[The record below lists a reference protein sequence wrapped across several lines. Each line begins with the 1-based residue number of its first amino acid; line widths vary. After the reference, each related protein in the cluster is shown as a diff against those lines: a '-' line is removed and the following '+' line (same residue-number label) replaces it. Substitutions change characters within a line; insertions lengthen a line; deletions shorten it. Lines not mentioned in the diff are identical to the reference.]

1 MTASTLADWLVVSA
15 VSGLGPTR
23 VQQLLK
29 HLSLSEL
36 RWAIEHRPSDLPR
49 SVQSLTS
56 LTFNPAKVDSALTWL
71 EVSAEHYIICL
82 DDDDYPS
89 LLREIADP
97 PTLLFVKG
105 DPMALA
111 LPSLAMVGS
120 RDATP
125 AGLKHSYEFAKQLV
139 EAGIMVTSGL
149 AAGIDGAA
157 HSGAL
162 AARTES
168 NYKTLAVLGTGVD
181 EIYPKRHRSLYQE
194 IQTQGCIISEYW
206 PDTRP
211 YAGNFPKRNR
221 IISGLSLGT
230 LVVEASRRSGSLITA
245 RMAMEQGRDV
255 FALPGS
261 ILSHQSQG
269 CHDLIQQGA
278 KLTCCVDDILQE
290 LPNIFSHH
298 LEESKKQHHIGK
310 EAQPDLPFSSLL
322 ASVGYE
328 TTTIDVIVEHSGI
341 AIDLV
346 LEQLLELELQGW
358 VATVPGGYVKL
369 KRS

>member
-1 MTASTLADWLVVSA
+1 MTASALADWLVVSA

-23 VQQLLK
+23 IQQLLK

-36 RWAIEHRPSDLPR
+36 RWAIEHRPHDLPA
-49 SVQSLTS
+49 SAKSLAS
-56 LTFNPAKVDSALTWL
+56 LKYHPEKVDFALSWL
-71 EVSAEHYIICL
+71 QSSSEHHILCQ
-82 DDDDYPS
+82 DDDHYPP
-89 LLREIADP
+89 LLKHISDP
-97 PTLLFVKG
+97 PLLLFVKG

-111 LPSLAMVGS
+111 LPSVAIVGS

-125 AGLKHSYEFAKQLV
+125 AGLKHSYELSKQLV
-139 EAGIMVTSGL
+139 EAGMTVTSGL

-162 AARTES
+162 AARTELAL
-168 NYKTLAVLGTGVD
+168 KTTAVLGTGVE
-181 EIYPKRHRSLYQE
+181 EIYPKRHRKLYQD
-194 IQTQGCIISEYW
+194 IQAHGCLISEYW

-245 RMAMEQGRDV
+245 RLAMEQGRDV

-278 KLTCCVDDILQE
+278 KLTTCVDDILQE
-290 LPNIFSHH
+290 LPTIFRHH
-298 LEESKKQHHIGK
+298 LEESKKQHHIVEK
-310 EAQPDLPFSSLL
+310 AQPDLPFSSLL

-341 AIDLV
+341 AIDQV